1 MVNVLNSLKMTLVEY
16 KRVLLVTKKP
26 GKEEFLTVS
35 KVSAIGA
42 LLIGLIGFIVNMAF
56 AIVRG

>member
-1 MVNVLNSLKMTLVEY
+1 MVNVINSLKMTLVEY

-26 GKEEFLTVS
+26 GKEEFLTVA

-42 LLIGLIGFIVNMAF
+42 LLIGLIGFIINMMF
-56 AIVRG
+56 AVVR

>member
-1 MVNVLNSLKMTLVEY
+1 MTLVEY

-26 GKEEFLTVS
+26 GKEEFLTVA

-42 LLIGLIGFIVNMAF
+42 LLIGLIGFIINMLF
-56 AIVRG
+56 AVVR